1 MLDLEGGWSI
11 SFAGCGFLG
20 VYHIGVAGCLLE
32 RAPYL
37 VEGATKIYG
46 ASAGSLTASV
56 LATRASLER
65 CCEDVLILARE
76 ARKRSLG
83 PLHPSFKCSKV
94 IRAGLERDMPADAH
108 RRASGRLCVSLTRV
122 SDGEN
127 VLVSQFDTR
136 EELIQA
142 LLCSCFV
149 PMYCG
154 LIPPSFHGMRYVDGG
169 MSDNL
174 PLYALKNTITVS
186 PFAGESDICPKDSSI
201 SFHELRVTNTSI
213 QMNVDNVYRLSRAL
227 FPPEPKVLAEMC
239 QSGYKD
245 TLRFLTQN
253 NLLKL
258 DCPSAGLSVKDAQC
272 LAPTCHCFSVAKSGQ
287 LHAEGARAWV
297 LRRLRR
303 MRKQHW
309 CGDKQI
315 VDCLPPSL
323 KQVFLEACMEQH
335 GLYAQVVDMLPV
347 RVASYILLPCTLP
360 VESAYSVI
368 QRFLEWMP
376 QVPED
381 VNWLCGLART
391 AYQQLWKGS
400 KASLQMCVDV
410 PRSLNLALFTPEVY
424 CQLSTSNPHRYHLDP
439 LSVLTQALTP

>member
-323 KQVFLEACMEQH
+323 KQGTRPAPLWGDCAFCYDVFGFIDFSCLPSFPRGLHGAARSVRPGGGHAACAS
-335 GLYAQVVDMLPV
+335 GLLHPAALHPPCG
-347 RVASYILLPCTLP
+347 IGLLC
-360 VESAYSVI
+360 
-368 QRFLEWMP
+368 
-376 QVPED
+376 
-381 VNWLCGLART
+381 N
-391 AYQQLWKGS
+391 
-400 KASLQMCVDV
+400 
-410 PRSLNLALFTPEVY
+410 PEVSGVDATGARGRELAVWFGQN
-424 CQLSTSNPHRYHLDP
+424 CVPATVEGKQGLPADVCGRAQIPKPRPVHT
-439 LSVLTQALTP
+439 